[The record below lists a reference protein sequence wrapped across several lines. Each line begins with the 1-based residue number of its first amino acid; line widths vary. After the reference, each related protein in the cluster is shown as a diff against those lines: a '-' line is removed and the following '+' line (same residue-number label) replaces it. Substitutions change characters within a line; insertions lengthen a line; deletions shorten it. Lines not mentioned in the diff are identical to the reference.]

1 MVVLHCEVVMRHGR
15 AQLPFGKFR
24 GVRIR
29 LVPDDYLSWLTTA
42 PMLRESKWKWLYD
55 SLIAELKF
63 RGLRY
68 DLAETVDPVIEI
80 PEVIPVM
87 LENRRKFRTDI

>member
-1 MVVLHCEVVMRHGR
+1 MRHGR
-15 AQLPFGKFR
+15 AQLPWGKYK

-29 LVPDDYLSWLTTA
+29 LVPDGYLSFLTTLPLVRA
-42 PMLRESKWKWLYD
+42 PKWRWLYD
-55 SLIAELKF
+55 SLISELKF

-80 PEVIPVM
+80 QPVSVPM